1 MCTHP
6 RLICP
11 FSCGFLIK
19 ELNWGMQMC
28 GMPSAVSTLTHF
40 RLFPVSQHF
49 QHLILHRQA
58 NCGAGRRRA
67 GDKAEADRLQRLSG
81 DSFQQRISRDR
92 ERAGSTSL
100 VWEGGVC
107 KYRVVAARRQR
118 TRKRWRARRVGCIQL
133 MTHSMLP
140 Q

>member
-19 ELNWGMQMC
+19 ESNWGMQMC
-28 GMPSAVSTLTHF
+28 GMPNAVSTLTHF

-58 NCGAGRRRA
+58 NRSGEEGGG
-67 GDKAEADRLQRLSG
+67 GDKAEADRLQHLCG
-81 DSFQQRISRDR
+81 DSFQQGISRDR
-92 ERAGSTSL
+92 ERADGTPL

-118 TRKRWRARRVGCIQL
+118 ARKRWRA
-133 MTHSMLP
+133 
-140 Q
+140 